1 MDLDNQ
7 ALGLN
12 YYGMYFF
19 SHLALTLTAKVGHG
33 RSVDRIRE
41 EEISDTETDY
51 GQKLL
56 LVLS

>member
-1 MDLDNQ
+1 MHL
-7 ALGLN
+7 ALVLN
-12 YYGMYFF
+12 LLWNVFF
-19 SHLALTLTAKVGHG
+19 SHLPLTLTAKVGHG